1 MTPSYVTAS
10 KEQVSSKGNL
20 GNNLRTDG
28 QDSWA
33 RTLPVEQGW
42 GRCKGKLTA
51 AVELWFEVAKGLVSG
66 YPWLGYQRKWTINT
80 FPPRVIQSISDIA
93 FETKI

>member
-1 MTPSYVTAS
+1 MGGTAG
-10 KEQVSSKGNL
+10 V
-20 GNNLRTDG
+20 
-28 QDSWA
+28 

-42 GRCKGKLTA
+42 GRCKGKLLAT
-51 AVELWFEVAKGLVSG
+51 VELWFEVTKGVISG

-80 FPPRVIQSISDIA
+80 FPPCVIQSISDIA